1 MKRVTCIVLALLL
14 VVMLAGCG
22 ATGTTGSG
30 GKRKRFGLTA
40 HLPLRSVSV
49 RRRNELLRCVR

>member
-30 GKRKRFGLTA
+30 GKKEKVWPTGTPTVTVGFGA
-40 HLPLRSVSV
+40 GG
-49 RRRNELLRCVR
+49 